1 MSATAQKV
9 ASTAIFMLIAII
21 GAITTLYLESM
32 NTRMDRVADA
42 VVRVEVALI
51 ADRDRLSDVLVSLEH
66 RMTLLEARGP

>member
-21 GAITTLYLESM
+21 GAITSLYLESM

-51 ADRDRLSDVLVSLEH
+51 EDRDKLGDVLVSLEH

>member
-9 ASTAIFMLIAII
+9 ASTAIFLLIAII

-51 ADRDRLSDVLVSLEH
+51 ADRDQLGDVLVSLEH
-66 RMTLLEARGP
+66 RMTLVEARGP